1 MKSKHTS
8 RLLSLA
14 AGSAAV
20 LLVAALVFAPQFAGA
35 QSAASQAGSSEAKTP
50 ASQSPLAAAPSGQK
64 TFSSP
69 QQAAQALYDAASKDD
84 ENTIIAILGPNSRD
98 LVMWTPNADDRK
110 ADIEQFAKKYEQMHR
125 FVREPDHETTV
136 YVGAENWPLPIP
148 LVDYHGAWYF
158 DTPLGRQ
165 EVLYRRI
172 GENEMDTIN
181 VLRQLVDAENEFYSN
196 DSNTAHTY
204 CMRFA
209 SDGGN
214 HDGLYWPSSSQ
225 DDESPVGPA
234 VARASYASSDRMP
247 FHGYY
252 FRILTEQGSHAAGG
266 AKNYLADGKLTGG
279 FAFVAFP
286 AEYRSSG
293 VKSFIVNEN
302 GIVYEN
308 DLGQRTTQLASTMK
322 SFDPGAGWT
331 RVQDMSAH

>member
-1 MKSKHTS
+1 MTSKQTS

-14 AGSAAV
+14 AGSAAI
-20 LLVAALVFAPQFAGA
+20 LFAAALAFEPQFACA
-35 QSAASQAGSSEAKTP
+35 QSMASQAGSSAKQSAP
-50 ASQSPLAAAPSGQK
+50 QSPLVAAPSGQK

-84 ENTIIAILGPNSRD
+84 ENAIIAILGPNSRD

-110 ADIEQFAKKYEQMHR
+110 ADVEQFAKKYEQMHR
-125 FVREPDHETTV
+125 FMREPDHETTL

-172 GENEMDTIN
+172 GENEMDAIN
-181 VLRQLVDAENEFYSN
+181 ALGQLVAAENEFYS
-196 DSNTAHTY
+196 DESNTAHTY

-214 HDGLYWPSSSQ
+214 HDGLYWPSSSES
-225 DDESPVGPA
+225 DESPIGPA
-234 VARASYASSDRMP
+234 VARASYDRSDRVP

-252 FRILTEQGSHAAGG
+252 FRILTVQGSHAMGG
-266 AKNYLADGKLTGG
+266 AKNYVADGKLIGG
-279 FAFVAFP
+279 FAIVAFP

-293 VKSFIVNEN
+293 VKTFMVNEN
-302 GIVYEN
+302 GVVYEN

-322 SFDPGAGWT
+322 SFDPGAGWMH
-331 RVQDMSAH
+331 VQDMSAH